1 MFVDF
6 VLALLLV
13 ACQCIVGYAVVRR
26 ALPSCDVGARV
37 GLAFLVG
44 VVLSVAVQQA
54 TVALGVTVAYLP
66 LLVGVAV
73 LTARAELASVWES
86 EQRWAVVR
94 AWWKGTQKSR
104 FASSSLIYVS
114 SVLLLLSHYWGWPLP
129 FAVTLSALAIAV
141 RVPSLLTRAV
151 FALLAMAGAGW
162 CVIAARTLMHPT
174 WWLLD
179 EDLSIYSIA
188 GRGVS
193 TFGFWENSFLVGKP
207 QSYHWLPYAWSG
219 WLSIQ
224 VGDES
229 FGVISLLLPTILAIL
244 FVALFRSVIK
254 HLAGAAFSDFMI
266 IPVAATTT
274 VWITSRPLGP
284 LDVVS
289 LGSAVAHLFAL
300 GLFYLVLRG
309 WTIDTSRSS
318 LIAVLLVM
326 GLVGSKI
333 MVALPV
339 LAGLAVVV
347 LDAML
352 KEQRTTGKLTRA
364 AFLFVAT
371 LSSVWFF
378 YLLWPREE
386 DVGFKLRAKFD
397 YMNSWGDIALSS
409 QSTRSFFG
417 IIVASAFLCPLLV
430 GAITL
435 RLAHRSGTTRSDW
448 SVYAFTLTV
457 CSAALFFAVTMT
469 QPYSTSFFY
478 FSCIAMFG
486 SVLIVSQ
493 MRRTPSRGMVLV
505 GVAIIVLWWLSIG
518 DNPILGLGVRSNHRK
533 FLPFALFVAL
543 LLAGLLAQTL
553 QAKRRRFSITYKTPA
568 SVVIYLVLLI
578 VLNIQ
583 NHQELV
589 GRVIPQR
596 SRQIAAGLAPTEGE
610 ISMSKWIRTN
620 TPAEAIFISY
630 ELDHRVIGSSSRR
643 WYLIRPDWT
652 ANRSSET
659 RRRAGLQSQLS
670 SLTSSTSK
678 TLGQLVYRLKR
689 DGVDYMVIPMTKY
702 PTSEPFLSLELC
714 VEIDGVGLLALESCR
729 VDPDS

>member
-44 VVLSVAVQQA
+44 VVLSVAAQQA
-54 TVALGVTVAYLP
+54 TIALGVTVAYLP
-66 LLVGVAV
+66 LLVGVGV
-73 LTARAELASVWES
+73 LTTRAELASVWES

-94 AWWKGTQKSR
+94 AWWKGIQKSR
-104 FASSSLIYVS
+104 FASSSLIFVS

-129 FAVTLSALAIAV
+129 FAVTLSSLAIVV
-141 RVPSLLTRAV
+141 RVPSLLTRTI

-162 CVIAARTLMHPT
+162 CVIATRTLMHQT
-174 WWLLD
+174 WWFFD
-179 EDLSIYSIA
+179 EDQSYYSIL
-188 GRGVS
+188 GRGIS
-193 TFGFWENSFLVGKP
+193 TFGFWVNSFVVGQP
-207 QSYHWLPYAWSG
+207 HSYHWLPYAWSG

-224 VGDES
+224 VGDET
-229 FGVISLLLPTILAIL
+229 FGMISLLLPTVLAIV
-244 FVALFRSVIK
+244 FVALLRSVMK
-254 HLAGAAFSDFMI
+254 HLAGAVFSDFMI

-274 VWITSRPLGP
+274 VWITTRPLGP

-300 GLFYLVLRG
+300 GLFYLVLRER
-309 WTIDTSRSS
+309 TIDASKSS
-318 LIAVLLVM
+318 VIAALLVV
-326 GLVGSKI
+326 GLVGSKV

-339 LAGLAVVV
+339 LAGLAAVILVAI
-347 LDAML
+347 LRQQQSAGSL
-352 KEQRTTGKLTRA
+352 IRA
-364 AFLFVAT
+364 AFLLMAT

-378 YLLWPREE
+378 YLLLPSRG
-386 DVGFKLRAKFD
+386 VVYFQLPPQFD
-397 YMNSWGDIALSS
+397 FMNSWGDIALGS

-417 IIVASAFLCPLLV
+417 IIVATAFLSPVLV
-430 GAITL
+430 GAFTL
-435 RLAHRSGTTRSDW
+435 RLAHKIGTTRSDW

-457 CSAALFFAVTMT
+457 CSAALFFAATTT
-469 QPYSTSFFY
+469 QPSSTSFFY

-505 GVAIIVLWWLSIG
+505 GVAIIVLWCLSIG
-518 DNPILGLGVRSNHRK
+518 DDPILGLGVRSNHRK
-533 FLPFALFVAL
+533 FLPFALFATF
-543 LLAGLLAQTL
+543 LLAGLLTQVL
-553 QAKRRRFSITYKTPA
+553 QRKRRRFSITYKMQA

-589 GRVIPQR
+589 ERVVPQR
-596 SRQIAAGLAPTEGE
+596 SRQVVAGPALTEDE
-610 ISMSKWIRTN
+610 ISMSKWIREYTD
-620 TPAEAIFISY
+620 TEAIFISY
-630 ELDHRVIGSSSRR
+630 ELDHRIIGSSSRR

-652 ANRSSET
+652 TSRSSET
-659 RRRAGLQSQLS
+659 RRREGLHSQLS
-670 SLTSSTSK
+670 SLTSTTSK

-689 DGVDYMVIPMTKY
+689 DGVDYMIIPMTKY
-702 PTSEPFLSLELC
+702 PASESFLSLELC
-714 VEIDGVGLLALESCR
+714 VEIEGVGLFALESCR
-729 VDPDS
+729 VNSTS

>member
-13 ACQCIVGYAVVRR
+13 TCQSIVGYAVVRR

-66 LLVGVAV
+66 LLLGVAV
-73 LTARAELASVWES
+73 LTSRAELASVCES
-86 EQRWAVVR
+86 QQWWAVVR
-94 AWWKGTQKSR
+94 AWWKGARKSR
-104 FASSSLIYVS
+104 FVSSSLIYVS

-141 RVPSLLTRAV
+141 RVPSLLTRTV

-162 CVIAARTLMHPT
+162 CVIATRTLMHPT
-174 WWLLD
+174 WWFFD
-179 EDLSIYSIA
+179 EDQSYYSIL
-188 GRGVS
+188 GRGIS
-193 TFGFWENSFLVGKP
+193 AFGFWVNPFVVGLP
-207 QSYHWLPYAWSG
+207 HSYHWLPYAWSG

-229 FGVISLLLPTILAIL
+229 FGVISLLLPTVLAIV
-244 FVALFRSVIK
+244 FVALLRSVIK
-254 HLAGAAFSDFMI
+254 HLTGAVFSDFMI

-274 VWITSRPLGP
+274 VWITTRPLGP

-289 LGSAVAHLFAL
+289 PGSAVAHLFAL

-309 WTIDTSRSS
+309 WTIDSSRSS

-339 LAGLAVVV
+339 LAGLAAVILVAI
-347 LDAML
+347 LRQQPSAGSL
-352 KEQRTTGKLTRA
+352 IRA
-364 AFLFVAT
+364 AYLLMAT

-378 YLLWPREE
+378 YLLLPSRG
-386 DVGFKLRAKFD
+386 VVSFQLPPQFD
-397 YMNSWGDIALSS
+397 FMNSWGDIALAS

-417 IIVASAFLCPLLV
+417 IIVATAFLSPLLV
-430 GAITL
+430 GAVTL
-435 RLAHRSGTTRSDW
+435 RLAHRNGTTRSDR

-457 CSAALFFAVTMT
+457 CSAALFFAATTT
-469 QPYSTSFFY
+469 QPSSTSFFY

-518 DNPILGLGVRSNHRK
+518 DDPILGLGVRSNHRK
-533 FLPFALFVAL
+533 FLPFALFAAF
-543 LLAGLLAQTL
+543 LLAGLLTQVL
-553 QAKRRRFSITYKTPA
+553 QRKRRRFSITYKMQA

-589 GRVIPQR
+589 ERVVPQR
-596 SRQIAAGLAPTEGE
+596 SRQVVAGPALTEDE
-610 ISMSKWIRTN
+610 ISMSKWIREYTD
-620 TPAEAIFISY
+620 TEAIFISY
-630 ELDHRVIGSSSRR
+630 ELDHRIIGSSSRR

-652 ANRSSET
+652 TSRSSET
-659 RRRAGLQSQLS
+659 RRREGLHSQLS
-670 SLTSSTSK
+670 SLTSTTSK
-678 TLGQLVYRLKR
+678 TLGQLVYRLKL
-689 DGVDYMVIPMTKY
+689 DGVDYMVIPRDKY
-702 PTSEPFLSLELC
+702 PTSETFLSLELC
-714 VEIDGVGLLALESCR
+714 VEIEGIGLFALENC
-729 VDPDS
+729 